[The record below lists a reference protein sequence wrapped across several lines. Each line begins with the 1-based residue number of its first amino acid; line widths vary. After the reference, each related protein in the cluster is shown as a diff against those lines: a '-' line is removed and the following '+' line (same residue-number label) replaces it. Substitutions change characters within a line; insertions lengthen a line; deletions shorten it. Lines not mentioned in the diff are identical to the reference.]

1 MRRGEGGEVGARAQE
16 GVNGENGEENL
27 VLSRLPG
34 KKEKRDAKL
43 ALLLF
48 LAFYILRF
56 NQFLHILIDIM
67 QYSECSLGS
76 PEDLRLGMERVQLTV
91 N

>member
-1 MRRGEGGEVGARAQE
+1 MRGAGEERRGGEVGARAQE

-48 LAFYILRF
+48 LL
-56 NQFLHILIDIM
+56 L
-67 QYSECSLGS
+67 S
-76 PEDLRLGMERVQLTV
+76 LTV
-91 N
+91 TLSCLPQTFVASFKTR

>member
-1 MRRGEGGEVGARAQE
+1 MRIGEGGEVGARAQE

-48 LAFYILRF
+48 LL
-56 NQFLHILIDIM
+56 L
-67 QYSECSLGS
+67 SLTITLS
-76 PEDLRLGMERVQLTV
+76 CLPQTFVASFKTR
-91 N
+91 